1 MFWNVQGL
9 RTKANE
15 IKCYLD
21 NFDVILMVET
31 FVEKKQQE
39 QVVKLLPCEKGAKN
53 C

>member
-1 MFWNVQGL
+1 MKLNV
-9 RTKANE
+9 
-15 IKCYLD
+15 IYLD

-31 FVEKKQQE
+31 FVEKKQQK